1 MSGIILGVHAIEEL
15 LRGRQVEGTLMLARK
30 GSKTENL
37 AELARQKGLSVTF
50 ASVSKLDALAGS
62 GRHRGAIFLPSADLP
77 SISQSLKHF
86 LSRPDRT
93 NRLVLLLDEITDP
106 HNLGAILRSADQF
119 SVDLVIIPQS
129 HSVQLTGSVAK
140 VSSGASAWVVT
151 CPVSNLLNA
160 MEQLKKAGYWL
171 YGADKEGER
180 ANTVDLAGN
189 IGIVMGS
196 EGKGLRRLVRASC
209 DGFIRIPSSGHV
221 DSFNV
226 SVAAG
231 ILMYEV
237 RRQQDYYPA
246 D

>member
-1 MSGIILGVHAIEEL
+1 
-15 LRGRQVEGTLMLARK
+15 
-30 GSKTENL
+30 
-37 AELARQKGLSVTF
+37 
-50 ASVSKLDALAGS
+50 
-62 GRHRGAIFLPSADLP
+62 
-77 SISQSLKHF
+77 LKHF
-86 LSRPDRT
+86 LSRPART

-119 SVDLVIIPQS
+119 SVDLVVIPQS
-129 HSVQLTGSVAK
+129 HSVKLTGSVAK
-140 VSSGASAWVVT
+140 VSSGASAWVAT
-151 CPVSNLLNA
+151 CPVTNLLRA

-180 ANTVDLAGN
+180 ADSVDLAGN

-196 EGKGLRRLVRASC
+196 EGKGLRRLVMEGC
-209 DGFIRIPSSGHV
+209 DGIIRIPSSGHV

-237 RRQQDYYPA
+237 RRQQGYYSA